1 MEKWSFTLAHGFRDV
16 NPSVLLVTRG
26 FAGDI
31 REKFFISFCLLMGAV
46 FVSEGQPLGN
56 PGVVESRQEFL
67 TSKSQKNK
75 NLIFHFLL

>member
-16 NPSVLLVTRG
+16 NPRDLLVTRG

-31 REKFFISFCLLMGAV
+31 KEKFSISFCLLMGAV
-46 FVSEGQPLGN
+46 FVCEGQLLDD

-67 TSKSQKNK
+67 TSKSQKNES
-75 NLIFHFLL
+75 LIFYFLL

>member
-1 MEKWSFTLAHGFRDV
+1 
-16 NPSVLLVTRG
+16 
-26 FAGDI
+26 
-31 REKFFISFCLLMGAV
+31 MGAV
-46 FVSEGQPLGN
+46 FVSEGQPLGD